1 MTRSRKTLIVSVTA
15 ALSLVAGGARPA
27 PTQGLDPAVLR
38 GADAPPN
45 ALWLE
50 PLDFSAMTSGWG
62 TPLAGKTVHE
72 NPLLLARVLDPRGI
86 GTHSASEWAAD
97 LHGEAVRFL
106 SYVGVLDE
114 VACGEGAAASIRH
127 VVKADGT
134 LTLDLLTNDEILAV
148 SQDSLGKQGR
158 RAKADAE
165 GREVWVR
172 ELGDGTLAVAL
183 FNRGAEASRVE
194 VRFAEGWGATVPRHG
209 ALLLKVGVPKG
220 QE

>member
-1 MTRSRKTLIVSVTA
+1 MTRSRKTLIVSLTA
-15 ALSLVAGGARPA
+15 ALTLVAGGARPA
-27 PTQGLDPAVLR
+27 PAQGLDPAVLR

-62 TPLAGKTVHE
+62 TPVAGKTVQE
-72 NPLLLARVLDPRGI
+72 NPLLLGRVL
-86 GTHSASEWAAD
+86 
-97 LHGEAVRFL
+97 
-106 SYVGVLDE
+106 Y
-114 VACGEGAAASIRH
+114 

-172 ELGDGTLAVAL
+172 ELGDGTLAVTL